1 MLWNE
6 SYVLCYIYNLIL
18 RNENFGMK
26 VGRAQLDDPLKK
38 YSTQN
43 DYHDKSIFEV
53 VKRLKTNDKGLDD
66 CVVNYQHNCFDLNDA
81 NQPIA
86 EGDKIENLRDKS
98 INGKINISF
107 ISYDWYLMFGSIK
120 DETSQFRQE
129 IIKLSQSFLFPIL
142 IREMIKKDKD

>member
-18 RNENFGMK
+18 RNENFRMK

-43 DYHDKSIFEV
+43 DDHDKSIFEV

-120 DETSQFRQE
+120 D
-129 IIKLSQSFLFPIL
+129 
-142 IREMIKKDKD
+142 